1 MLSHYK
7 ASLTRLGD
15 PVARALL
22 RAHVRPNHLT
32 MVGLGVSILAACA
45 LAQGQL
51 RVGAVLLALAGL
63 FDFFDGSLAR
73 LANSVSA
80 FGAFLDSVVDRYSDL
95 VVLLGV
101 VLYYHRATDTTGVF
115 LTMVALVGTIMT
127 SYTKAR
133 AQSIG
138 VACEI
143 GLIERP
149 ERLIVLIAGATFNV
163 LTPAMIALA
172 VLTNLTAL
180 QRILYMRR
188 AAADAGADPPLTGV
202 ARPARG
208 LAGTLAGMR
217 RLTAAA
223 CLVSVVLVGA
233 APAGLSPD
241 LRERFAAGLAA
252 HKAGDWAGGEPGVRR
267 SRRGPEPTSR
277 TTRCSSRPRASS
289 ARGTWSRRGR
299 WPPRPPTARPRA
311 GSRPPP

>member
-73 LANSVSA
+73 LANCVSA

-101 VLYYHRATDTTGVF
+101 VLHYHRAADTTGVC
-115 LTMVALVGTIMT
+115 LTMGALVGTIMT

-138 VACEI
+138 VPCEI

-149 ERLIVLIAGATFNV
+149 ERLIVLIAGATFNL
-163 LTPAMIALA
+163 LTPAIIALA

-188 AAADAGADPPLTGV
+188 AAP
-202 ARPARG
+202 
-208 LAGTLAGMR
+208 
-217 RLTAAA
+217 
-223 CLVSVVLVGA
+223 
-233 APAGLSPD
+233 
-241 LRERFAAGLAA
+241 RERIL
-252 HKAGDWAGGEPGVRR
+252 H
-267 SRRGPEPTSR
+267 
-277 TTRCSSRPRASS
+277 
-289 ARGTWSRRGR
+289 
-299 WPPRPPTARPRA
+299 
-311 GSRPPP
+311 